1 MEFKTNMSREDFVE
15 YLHEILS
22 EYHKDNQIDL
32 MPILQRAYSI
42 IKEDAQINLN
52 DDYKVIQKGKRVSIC
67 FDGRYYFLILTING
81 KPFAPT
87 KTKEKLMEDFKAI
100 EENAE

>member
-1 MEFKTNMSREDFVE
+1 MEFKTNMNREDFVE

-67 FDGRYYFLILTING
+67 FDGRYYFLMSTINR
-81 KPFAPT
+81 KPFAPAL
-87 KTKEKLMEDFKAI
+87 KKEELMEDYKAI

>member
-1 MEFKTNMSREDFVE
+1 MEFKTNMSREEFVE

-22 EYHKDNQIDL
+22 DYHKDNQIDL

-42 IKEDAQINLN
+42 IKEDARINLN

-67 FDGRYYFLILTING
+67 FDGQYYFLMSTING
-81 KPFAPT
+81 KPFAPA
-87 KTKEKLMEDFKAI
+87 KTKEALMEDYKAI